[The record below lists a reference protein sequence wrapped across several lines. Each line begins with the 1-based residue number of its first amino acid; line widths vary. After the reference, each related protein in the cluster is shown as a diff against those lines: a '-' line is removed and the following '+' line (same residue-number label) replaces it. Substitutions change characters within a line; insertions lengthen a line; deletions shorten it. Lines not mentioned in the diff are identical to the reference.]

1 MSSIG
6 RGRLDVVEKMA
17 ALLREPFSFVD
28 EPLDASVDYETDRV
42 YSDTVRY
49 NRIDLLNYDSLPV
62 SQ

>member
-1 MSSIG
+1 
-6 RGRLDVVEKMA
+6 MA

-49 NRIDLLNYDSLPV
+49 NRIDLVILRFRPYYLLV
-62 SQ
+62 IGALGG